1 MERSLLNGFSRLD
14 WANISSDN
22 MELDQSSSL
31 VKLKLITFPIFKK
44 VARRLTIPVLLLTFK
59 IFFS

>member
-1 MERSLLNGFSRLD
+1 MERSLFNGFSRLD

-22 MELDQSSSL
+22 MELNQSSSL